1 MLEKIGIAALV
12 ILVASESF
20 AFSEA
25 ILWALSAIMH
35 LGGAAQKST
44 FAVAAVLGVAA
55 GWWILQ
61 SALAHRNA

>member
-1 MLEKIGIAALV
+1 MLEKIGIAAIV

-25 ILWALSAIMH
+25 VLWALTAFMH
-35 LGGAAQKST
+35 LGKLAQEGT
-44 FAVAAVLGVAA
+44 FVVAGLVAIGA

-61 SALAHRNA
+61 SALANRNL